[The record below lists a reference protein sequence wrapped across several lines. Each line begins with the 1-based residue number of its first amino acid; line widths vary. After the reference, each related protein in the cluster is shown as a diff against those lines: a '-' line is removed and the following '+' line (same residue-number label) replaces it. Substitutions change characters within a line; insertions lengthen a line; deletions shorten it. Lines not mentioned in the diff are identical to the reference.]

1 MKSKLKDKRK
11 ATQNSVQQQGLF
23 KYLDGRYKISMKPIG
38 EGVSSNVYAGVSL
51 ETNKSV
57 AVKKIKDFFEN

>member
-1 MKSKLKDKRK
+1 
-11 ATQNSVQQQGLF
+11 
-23 KYLDGRYKISMKPIG
+23 MKPIG